1 MTNCG
6 HHHIHRTIY
15 GTYRVS
21 FTLKGQTTTQS
32 FADFEEAIV
41 YRDSLVVPK
50 IKKTRDRKAYMAI
63 YNQTY
68 KRKPKIRGT
77 NYSTKGVYQAGP
89 ATVSLCD
96 FSTEKPAGKWVAP
109 EDNRRTKGGWSDKPI
124 STSGPVI
131 VSWT

>member
-6 HHHIHRTIY
+6 QHHIHRTMW

-32 FADFEEAIV
+32 FIDLEEAIV
-41 YRDSLVVPK
+41 FRDALVVPK

-68 KRKPKIRGT
+68 KRKPRIRGSK
-77 NYSTKGVYQAGP
+77 YSDKGVYRGGP
-89 ATVSLCD
+89 AEVALTE
-96 FSTEKPAGKWVAP
+96 FSTEKPKGKWVSP
-109 EDNRRTKGGWSDKPI
+109 EDNRRTKGGWSKKPI
-124 STSGPVI
+124 STSGPVVI
-131 VSWT
+131 TWA